1 VEEHGVLV
9 RPWDR
14 ELDPERWRPVLAAR
28 RFGDL
33 VAAGHGRDVAV
44 VVPTPYALVGD
55 EVLVHLARTNPVWA
69 AIDEN
74 PRVVLS
80 VSADDVYVPGTW
92 KATGDE
98 DPTLGVPTTLM
109 AVVQVTA
116 TVAPIDDPDDLLEVL
131 RATLADHGDTELAD
145 PEVHR
150 RLLGGIRAIRLPL
163 TEVVAK
169 VKAAGNLDRPH
180 REAIAHHLDA
190 RGGPHDAA
198 AARHVR
204 ARPAGPGEPR

>member
-1 VEEHGVLV
+1 MLV

-14 ELDPERWRPVLAAR
+14 EPSPERWRPILAAR

-33 VAAGHGRDVAV
+33 VAAGRGRDVAV
-44 VVPTPYALVGD
+44 VVPTPYSLVDD
-55 EVLVHLARTNPVWA
+55 EVLIHLAHTNPVWA

-80 VSADDVYVPGTW
+80 VSADDAYVPGTW
-92 KATGDE
+92 KAIADE
-98 DPTLGVPTTLM
+98 DPTLGIPTTLM

-116 TVAPIDDPDDLLEVL
+116 TVTPIDDPDELLAVL

-145 PEVHR
+145 PAAHR
-150 RLLGGIRAIRLPL
+150 RLLGGIRAVRLPL

-169 VKAAGNLDRPH
+169 VKAAGNLDAEH
-180 REAIAHHLDA
+180 RAAIAHRLDA

-204 ARPAGPGEPR
+204 RER